1 MSRAA
6 TCGLAALCLI
16 LPLLALWSLT
26 VGASD
31 VGVAD
36 ILSALT
42 GPRGDRSD
50 IILHEVRLPRMLAAV
65 AIGAALAVAGT
76 IMQAVTGNPMAD
88 PGLLGVNAGAAFA
101 VVLAIA
107 LGGVSAAGA
116 LVWVAFAGAGAAA
129 AVVYALGAA
138 GRSGATPVKLILAGV
153 VVGSFLTALTSSIL
167 IVDAQ
172 TFDVVRLWTAGSLKG
187 RNLADVLRVLPY
199 LAAAVTIALILRDQ
213 FNSMALGSEVA
224 SALGQ
229 SQALWRGIAALL
241 VVGLAGSS
249 VALAGPVGFVGLVVP
264 HIVRLATGGDHRSL
278 LPLSA
283 LVGAALTLLA
293 DTLPRALWGRDMPVG
308 ITLALVG
315 APVFIWLA
323 RRSRGEA

>member
-1 MSRAA
+1 MNRPS
-6 TCGLAALCLI
+6 LAALIALWLV
-16 LPLLALWSLT
+16 LPLLAVWSLT

-31 VGVAD
+31 
-36 ILSALT
+36 ISLTEALT
-42 GPRGDRSD
+42 ALTDPQGERSD
-50 IILHEVRLPRMLAAV
+50 IILREVRLPRLLAAL

-107 LGGVSAAGA
+107 LGGISAAGT
-116 LVWVAFAGAGAAA
+116 LVWVAFLGAGVAAA
-129 AVVYALGAA
+129 IVYALGAA
-138 GRSGATPVKLILAGV
+138 GRSGATAIKLILAGV

-167 IVDAQ
+167 VVDAQ

-187 RNLADVLRVLPY
+187 RQLEDVLRVLPY
-199 LAAAVTIALILRDQ
+199 LVTAVVAALTLSHQ
-213 FNSMALGSEVA
+213 FNSMALGSDVA
-224 SALGQ
+224 ASLGQ
-229 SQALWRGIAALL
+229 NQALWRGIAAIL
-241 VVGLAGSS
+241 VVALAGSA

-278 LPLSA
+278 LPL
-283 LVGAALTLLA
+283 AALFGAGLTIVA
-293 DTLPRALWGRDMPVG
+293 DTLPRALWDRDMPVG

-323 RRSRGEA
+323 RRSGGAK

>member
-107 LGGVSAAGA
+107 LGGVSAAGT